1 MIGGLS
7 QDGGPLENNPPKPK
21 PPVTPPEPSIW
32 NRLGQL
38 AKDSA
43 GAVVA
48 VPRFAWD
55 VVTAA
60 GNDDEAYNGIRNIF
74 TTAGGKAIG
83 SIVKPLADVSE
94 LPAIKPA
101 LEKLDTANRNV
112 IREPLTTAELMI
124 TQRSNPFEGSA
135 WAESYKQAQYVSFG
149 QASVGLLG
157 SGLLKQIAA
166 GGVFEDVNE
175 VDWNDP
181 KSVENYFDHGPQK
194 FWSGA
199 SDASIQIFGDLSI
212 AGGKISKTLR
222 AGEMISGGF
231 AGANRSEKIA
241 NAIKDVSV
249 AEDGLAVNKYSTLL
263 DDFAKND
270 SIYAYNHPM
279 LKDSPA
285 RATLAHALG
294 DASTTKD
301 VGLVVR
307 AGLGDPNAL
316 AQIRAV
322 GRADLANPIGKSLG
336 ELDAVDKWALKAEK
350 LPDGSPK
357 LAWEDDAVHA
367 EIQTEKAAL
376 EANNLNFNKFWALH
390 EIASTPGG
398 VLTRTVG
405 STPFQSVDRFVAMG
419 RSAKFYDL
427 PSTSLSRTE
436 VFQPTPFH
444 RMYQFVSW
452 ASGERPAGIV
462 NLNDAESS
470 REVVATVKRAMKVAN
485 VGDVQARALVDR
497 YLSAVTPEARAEA
510 VYSMERQIF
519 AQLAEKHGL
528 TVETADTV
536 YNNYKRAR
544 ATAYSSLKER
554 GYAVDLDG
562 TVYKVPFYESQTAN
576 VLPVMDF
583 DLANSVLR
591 RHNLLSA
598 NLKVKQGSKKLR
610 YLSPVAESEKLQKAT
625 GRILDGGS
633 DVINFVDTMQ
643 SLFKVGSLLR
653 LGYMTRNSLEAQ
665 LRIAASLGAT
675 TSFRYLGK
683 GMDNLI
689 YNTGT
694 AAKRAIDK
702 LNPLSKTMGY
712 EDYKLQLETT
722 GKQIEEIEKRI
733 SHIKDQVQFDRN
745 TFKDTPGV
753 DEGHFDD
760 PGRLADLDLF
770 ETLLAEKKA
779 MYDKTNEYLAGFEK
793 GKRVMATGTYSYTG
807 IDGTVYTLP
816 EAYGGPYGPIHWDNA
831 SSENSYLSL
840 VDRQAKMLSGKMV
853 DTGFGAVS
861 PEAPNYWME
870 WSKTLNNQFGNSIV
884 ARKLAAGDNP
894 YEVITWLRNNPSG
907 RMLRRRLDLDKED
920 AKDYVLTAKNLLD
933 QYLPDETLQAKLAER
948 TEITSE
954 MLRQAFK
961 EPGTLPTIHGHV
973 IAENLNL
980 VGAKKSKSLINRA
993 FKLIGSMPED
1003 AWARHPVYAEL
1014 YKKSLQQRI
1023 DDFTALNGRPVSDM
1037 ADDLISSS
1045 ELQLAMRAAHAD
1057 ALRGTKQLLFT
1068 IDRKTNLA
1076 TFMKYLSPFFSAYEN
1091 SIKTWAR
1098 LAYDKPQ
1105 LINRANLIFTAPNR
1119 VGIATDENGKPVA
1132 PENATMDDYIW
1143 VEVPSALKKLPFGIG
1158 KGLST
1163 LDNMGVQ
1170 KRSLDV
1176 IFQGSTEIPVGPYV
1190 AIPVSEIVKN
1200 QPTFEESLKWAIPF
1214 GPSRNVVVGMLPGWV
1229 RRQMTKA
1236 GGQSDPQYA
1245 NTYALI
1251 WQTEQYKRRSKG
1263 LPPLQDDEIKRMTD
1277 AFYNMRT
1284 VANLVLPFAP
1294 TFTSPY
1300 KYYIDKYRQFQ
1311 EQYKQDAPTEFWKAY
1326 GDDFFIFTMSLSK
1339 NNTGIGSSVDDVTNA
1354 KKYSNLVAQVSN
1366 IDPKLIG
1373 LITSTG
1379 QGAYKFSQAA
1389 YMWEQQNTVS
1399 PGSDLTFRGRQS
1411 PQQAAKDNETK
1422 LGWIKY
1428 RQAVSQ
1434 LDTILDQRGLTSYQQ
1449 RGAEDLQFAKS
1460 QIITQLGKQNNDW
1473 YDDYN
1478 SNAKNG
1484 YQNVIK
1490 TFNLALN
1497 DKKFVADHNNDPT
1510 WKSIKLFL
1518 DARQQVASILA
1529 QQDVK
1534 NINSKSNLPV
1544 RFIYDT
1550 YINNLKKDDIG
1561 FADIYDR
1568 YFSNDPVYDKV
1579 YTEGKK

>member
-1 MIGGLS
+1 MTNPNI
-7 QDGGPLENNPPKPK
+7 PPKDKK
-21 PPVTPPEPSIW
+21 PAEPSIW
-32 NRLGQL
+32 GRLGQL
-38 AKDSA
+38 AKDTV
-43 GAVVA
+43 GAVTA
-48 VPRFAWD
+48 APRFAWD

-60 GNDDEAYNGIRNIF
+60 GNDDEAYNGIRNTF

-83 SIVKPLADVSE
+83 SL
-94 LPAIKPA
+94 IKPFSSLTEIPQVGSA
-101 LEKLDTANRNV
+101 FKAIDTVNREV
-112 IREPLTTAELMI
+112 VREPLTTLELMVAKKDDVL
-124 TQRSNPFEGSA
+124 SGSA
-135 WAESYKQAQYVSFG
+135 WAESYKQAQQVSFG
-149 QASVGLLG
+149 QGFVGMLG
-157 SGLLKQIAA
+157 SGLLKQQAE
-166 GGVFEDVNE
+166 GGFTENVNE
-175 VDWNDP
+175 VDWNDK
-181 KSVENYFDHGPQK
+181 KSVQDYFDHGPQK
-194 FWSGA
+194 FWSGVA
-199 SDASIQIFGDLSI
+199 DTNIQIFGDVTIL
-212 AGGKISKTLR
+212 GGKVAKVAR
-222 AGEMISGGF
+222 ASEMVTGGLS
-231 AGANRSEKIA
+231 GANRAEKIA
-241 NAIKDVSV
+241 DAIKEVSV
-249 AEDGLAVNKYSTLL
+249 AEDGLAINKYTTML

-270 SIYAYNHPM
+270 SLYAYNHPM

-285 RATLAHALG
+285 RSTLAYALG
-294 DASTTKD
+294 DASTPKD

-322 GRADLANPIGKSLG
+322 GRSDLANPIGKSLG
-336 ELDAVDKWALKAEK
+336 EIDAADQWALKGEK
-350 LPDGSPK
+350 LADGSPK
-357 LAWEDDAVHA
+357 FVWEDDAVHNEIGA
-367 EIQTEKAAL
+367 EKTAL

-405 STPFQSVDRFVAMG
+405 ATPFQSIDEFIALG
-419 RSAKFYDL
+419 RSAKFYDTKATDI
-427 PSTSLSRTE
+427 PATE

-444 RMYQFVSW
+444 RMYKFVSW

-470 REVVATVKRAMKVAN
+470 REVVATVKRGMKVARI
-485 VGDVQARALVDR
+485 GDNQARALIDR
-497 YLSAVTPEARAEA
+497 YLVANTPEARAEA
-510 VYSMERQIF
+510 VYAMEREIF
-519 AQLAEKHGL
+519 ASLANKHGL
-528 TVETADTV
+528 TIETADKV

-576 VLPVMDF
+576 SLPVMDF

-591 RHNLLSA
+591 RHNLLKENA
-598 NLKVKQGSKKLR
+598 GIKRAMGL
-610 YLSPVAESEKLQKAT
+610 A
-625 GRILDGGS
+625 LDGGS
-633 DVINFVDTMQ
+633 DFVNALDTMQ

-694 AAKRAIDK
+694 SVKRQIDK
-702 LNPLSKTMGY
+702 LNPLNKSMRY
-712 EDYKLQLETT
+712 DDYKIQLETT
-722 GKQIEEIEKRI
+722 GKQIEELEKRI
-733 SHIKDQVQFDRN
+733 SQIDDQIKYDRF

-760 PGRLADLDLF
+760 PSRLADRDLF
-770 ETLLAEKKA
+770 ETLLAEKRA
-779 MYDKTNEYLAGFEK
+779 MYDKTNEHLADLEK
-793 GKRVMATGTYSYTG
+793 GKRRMATGTYSYTG
-807 IDGTVYTLP
+807 IDGTVYILP
-816 EAYGGPYGPIHWDNA
+816 EAFGGPYGPIHWDNS

-840 VDRQAKMLSGKMV
+840 VDRQSKMLTGRMV
-853 DTGFGAVS
+853 DTGFGAVT

-894 YEVITWLRNNPSG
+894 YEVIGWLRNNPSG
-907 RMLRRRLDLDKED
+907 RLLRRRLDLDKED

-933 QYLPDETLQAKLAER
+933 QYLPSEKLQANLAER
-948 TEITSE
+948 TEITAE
-954 MLRQAFK
+954 MLRSEFR
-961 EPGTLPTIHGHV
+961 EPSTLPTIHGHV

-980 VGAKKSKSLINRA
+980 VGARRSKSLINNA

-1023 DDFTALNGRPVSDM
+1023 DDFTALNGRPVSDLP
-1037 ADDLISSS
+1037 DDLISSS
-1045 ELQLAMRAAHAD
+1045 EMQLAMRAAHAD
-1057 ALRGTKQLLFT
+1057 ALRGTKHLLFT

-1076 TFMKYLSPFFSAYEN
+1076 SFMKYLSPFFSAYEN
-1091 SIKTWAR
+1091 SVKTWAR
-1098 LAYDKPQ
+1098 LAYEKPQ

-1119 VGIATDENGKPVA
+1119 AGIATDENGRPVA
-1132 PENATMDDYIW
+1132 PEDASMNDYIW
-1143 VEVPSALKKLPFGIG
+1143 IEVPSALKKLPFNIG
-1158 KGLST
+1158 KGLSS

-1176 IFQGSTEIPVGPYV
+1176 IFQGSAEVPTGPYV
-1190 AIPVSEIVKN
+1190 AIPISEIVKT

-1251 WQTEQYKRRSKG
+1251 WQTEQYKRKSKG
-1263 LPPLQDDEIKRMTD
+1263 LPALKDDEIKKMTD

-1300 KYYIDKYRQFQ
+1300 KYYIDQYRQYQ
-1311 EQYKQDAPTEFWKAY
+1311 EKYKKDAPAEFWKTY

-1354 KKYSNLVAQVSN
+1354 KKYKNLVAEVSN
-1366 IDPKLIG
+1366 LDPKLIG

-1399 PGSDLTFRGRQS
+1399 PSSDLTFRGRQS
-1411 PQQAAKDNETK
+1411 PQESAKDNETK

-1428 RQAVSQ
+1428 RQIVS
-1434 LDTILDQRGLTSYQQ
+1434 TLDQILKARGLTSYQQ
-1449 RGAEDLQFAKS
+1449 KGADDLQEIKN
-1460 QIITQLGKQNNDW
+1460 QVVTQLGKQNNAW

-1478 SNAKNG
+1478 SNQKNG

-1490 TFNLALN
+1490 TFKLALN
-1497 DKKFVADHNNDPT
+1497 DKTFMADHGDDPT
-1510 WKSIKLFL
+1510 WKSIKMFL
-1518 DARQQVASILA
+1518 DYRDNVAQVLALRKVKSI
-1529 QQDVK
+1529 D
-1534 NINSKSNLPV
+1534 SKSNNDLAI
-1544 RFIYDT
+1544 IYGA
-1550 YINNLKKDDIG
+1550 IVQKLKDDDIG
-1561 FADIYDR
+1561 FSDIYDR

-1579 YTEGKK
+1579 YTEVSK